1 MKIFLIVLA
10 VIVVIFAIILSLS
23 AEVTVVFDNG
33 WHTKVKVLFI
43 EKDIQLSKVL
53 SFLVAPEKAA
63 QEVSAEHK
71 EETENKNKKDKNKD
85 KDNQNKDQN
94 KGKNKNDKNK
104 NNQNKNNQ
112 QNQNNQDKMSKDN
125 AEQLL
130 NAAIQQ
136 EKDTKRKMQK
146 AMSQPRR
153 KQYEKNW

>member
-33 WHTKVKVLFI
+33 WHTRVKVLFI

-71 EETENKNKKDKNKD
+71 EEKENKNKRI
-85 KDNQNKDQN
+85 
-94 KGKNKNDKNK
+94 
-104 NNQNKNNQ
+104 
-112 QNQNNQDKMSKDN
+112 SKKSRTGRK
-125 AEQLL
+125 
-130 NAAIQQ
+130 AAI
-136 EKDTKRKMQK
+136 T
-146 AMSQPRR
+146 AG
-153 KQYEKNW
+153 

>member
-33 WHTKVKVLFI
+33 WHTRVKVLFI

-71 EETENKNKKDKNKD
+71 EERR
-85 KDNQNKDQN
+85 
-94 KGKNKNDKNK
+94 
-104 NNQNKNNQ
+104 
-112 QNQNNQDKMSKDN
+112 
-125 AEQLL
+125 
-130 NAAIQQ
+130 IR
-136 EKDTKRKMQK
+136 TKRISKKKQNRQK
-146 AMSQPRR
+146 SRNHRRVSKALTLRKIRPRKTLSLR
-153 KQYEKNW
+153 FLMMTELSALCFLFQICFKPQTLQLQL